1 MDGGNHW
8 RDLRRFDWSSGQDQS
23 DHHSHPY
30 EVIKRLRASVE
41 NSPGASCAFAIKGC
55 GPSAVACCAPA
66 KKDGGMTNKIVF
78 LGCGSMGEAILAGML
93 ASGVPPVSVVV
104 TVRRPER
111 ANELAT
117 RHGVTALASNEEAD
131 ANAQA
136 VVGAGVVILG
146 VKPVGIQALCRE
158 IADALE
164 AEAVVISVAAAVS
177 LAQLEAALKPGQAVI
192 RSMPNTPLQVG
203 RGVVALSGGS
213 SVDEHHLS
221 TAHEVF
227 AGSGVVID
235 IPEDQQNAV
244 SAISGSGPA
253 YAFYLAEAMA
263 AAAESF
269 GMEPA
274 IAQVL
279 ARETVAG
286 AGLMLAEPGADAT
299 QMRRAVTSPNGTT
312 EQAIAT
318 FDRLGLPGIIEAGA
332 KAAAARAAQITD
344 ELGSN

>member
-1 MDGGNHW
+1 
-8 RDLRRFDWSSGQDQS
+8 
-23 DHHSHPY
+23 
-30 EVIKRLRASVE
+30 
-41 NSPGASCAFAIKGC
+41 
-55 GPSAVACCAPA
+55 
-66 KKDGGMTNKIVF
+66 MTKKIVF

-93 ASGVPPVSVVV
+93 AAGVPPVSVVV

-117 RHGVTALASNEEAD
+117 RHGVTALASNEEAG
-131 ANAQA
+131 ANALA
-136 VVGAGVVILG
+136 VAGANVVILG
-146 VKPVGIQALCRE
+146 VKPVGTLDLCRE
-158 IADALE
+158 IAGALDS
-164 AEAVVISVAAAVS
+164 AAVVISVAAAVS
-177 LAQLEAALKPGQAVI
+177 LAQLEGALKPGQPVV

-213 SVDEHHLS
+213 SVDEHHLAA
-221 TAHEVF
+221 AHEVF

-235 IPEDQQNAV
+235 IPEEQQNAV

-263 AAAESF
+263 AAAVSF
-269 GMEPA
+269 GMEPQN
-274 IAQVL
+274 AQVL

-286 AGLMLAEPGADAT
+286 AGIMLAEPGADAT
-299 QMRRAVTSPNGTT
+299 ALRRAVTSPKGTT

-332 KAAAARAAQITD
+332 QAAAARAAEITA
-344 ELGSN
+344 ELSTH